1 MEKKIDQVEIKKV
14 LIENLFACTDS
25 TELTKDRIVEI
36 ASEIAPFVVKVV
48 NEQLEKSSNNDL
60 EAEIEMVRK
69 YHFIYNDF
77 DKVELDG
84 RRISNIAHHFANWQK
99 KQIIRKISQWLDENV
114 PDWIDMS
121 YDQKSFVQKFKNFI
135 KED

>member
-84 RRISNIAHHFANWQK
+84 RRISNIAHHFAIWQK